1 MGGGEKKKNPTEGG
15 QPRVGDP
22 SKSGL
27 LRAREGRTDRER
39 EEERGREGAHLTV
52 GEAASE

>member
-1 MGGGEKKKNPTEGG
+1 M
-15 QPRVGDP
+15 GDP